1 MSYVVTDKEL
11 NKLYAVKNQLSFMS
25 ALLSTA
31 RQVQC
36 SAQDVDGALG
46 ALHSGIADVIDT
58 LENRHA
64 ASQDAPCM
72 GPHDWVNVVNLVSG
86 REPLTV
92 AHIVKLDDR
101 IASAA
106 ILDPDMHVVF
116 EAWRAVLTDDG
127 RNAMMTTAN
136 DMGGFYV
143 RFERPAP
150 PSQPM
155 KPAPTKPRKRKTVS
169 A

>member
-11 NKLYAVKNQLSFMS
+11 NKLYAVKNQLGFMS

-31 RQVQC
+31 RRVEC

-46 ALHSGIADVIDT
+46 ALHSSIEDVIDT
-58 LENRHA
+58 LENRHD
-64 ASQDAPCM
+64 ASQEAPSM

-92 AHIVKLDDR
+92 EHIVKLDNR
-101 IASAA
+101 LAA
-106 ILDPDMHVVF
+106 VAVLDPDMHVVF
-116 EAWRAVLTDDG
+116 KAWRAVLTDDG

-150 PSQPM
+150 PSQPT

-169 A
+169 S